1 MYRMSIRSMYCAS
14 IVLCLMFAMLA
25 TVSAQASERAWRLRV
40 SHVSRSTI
48 TVKWER
54 GSQSSE
60 FNVYLKQEGEER
72 VVFGTTNATSYRF
85 RLLTP
90 GETYTISVHDGAARL
105 TISVTT
111 KRKLDVEAP
120 RHVDTPDT
128 CRQLPPRIVVTGD
141 MENTRCQVVDAAGV
155 GRSELIE
162 RGVIDAVDVWNYVPE
177 FVEVCFLNAGDMVL
191 MDADYAPR
199 MVMEMDTHQ
208 RDGMTCGMID
218 REGTVVLLEPA
229 APAAAPATVEQP
241 AAVAAPATLPTFDAI
256 PLTDCQIKLVSTL
269 YLRAEPAGEII
280 GLVWLNS
287 EVPAFEINGYWYKIE
302 FEGVTGYIS
311 RYHREVLHGNCG

>member
-1 MYRMSIRSMYCAS
+1 MFWISMRRLACAS
-14 IVLCLMFAMLA
+14 IVLCLMLALLA
-25 TVSAQASERAWRLRV
+25 TVSAQTSERARSLRV

-48 TVKWER
+48 TVKWEPGFLSVR
-54 GSQSSE
+54 
-60 FNVYLKQEGEER
+60 FDIYLKREGEER
-72 VVFGTTNATSYRF
+72 AFVGTTDSTSYRF
-85 RLLTP
+85 KLLTP
-90 GETYTISVHDGAARL
+90 GESYTISVHDGTARL
-105 TISVTT
+105 SINVTT
-111 KRKLDVEAP
+111 KRKPDVESA

-141 MENTRCQVVDAAGV
+141 KENTRCQVVDAAGV
-155 GRSELIE
+155 GRSDLIK

-177 FVEVCFLNAGDMVL
+177 FVEVCFRNAGDLVL

-199 MVMEMDTHQ
+199 MVMELDIHE

-218 REGTVVLLEPA
+218 REGTVVLLESEAPSE
-229 APAAAPATVEQP
+229 APAA
-241 AAVAAPATLPTFDAI
+241 LPTFDPI
-256 PLTDCQIKLVSTL
+256 PLANCQIKLVTTL
-269 YLRAEPAGEII
+269 FLRAEPAGEII

-311 RYHREVLHGNCG
+311 RYHREVLYGNCG